1 MTSDKKFFCICP
13 KSFSGDRC
21 EIFNTKITVS
31 FHENITLPQSIMV
44 HFIQVMDN
52 SLPNNGSTFA
62 AVSIKEKS
70 ANIYWSLPFHISF
83 IKLENNFYLVIVQK
97 ISNTST
103 TISRTINPS
112 DRCAN
117 ISEVLNE
124 TIVRLHPLR
133 RIKYYHLP
141 CQNRAMNLSCFY
153 DDTHFCLC
161 TDFGHQRLAN
171 CFEFNYTNKFDCF
184 GQGNC
189 ANGGECLQDRLT
201 CPSISVCMCPKC
213 FYGAQCQFSSNGLGL
228 SLDGILG
235 YHIQPHVKLIGQPV
249 IVQISIALTIIMS
262 IAGLTDGILSM
273 ITFNSQDLKKVGC
286 GLYLLGSSITTLFLT
301 IIFALKFT
309 ILLIAQINYIS
320 NRSFLKIQCISID
333 FLLRVGLN
341 MDQWLN
347 ACVAIE
353 RTVTSMKG
361 INFNQGKSKQMA
373 KYVIIFLVL
382 FITITNVYD
391 PFYRRIID
399 DGDDGDQK
407 RVWCFVTYTS
417 GFHVLHSIVNILH
430 FFVPFIINIV
440 SAGLIILSTTRRHR
454 VLHKNE
460 AYRTALLEQMQR
472 HRHIL
477 IAPIVLIILAIP
489 RLIISFVSGCMKST
503 DDAWLFLVGYFISF
517 IPSMLTFVVFVLP
530 STSYRKQ
537 FSTKMKR
544 YKTNLRRCFCMR

>member
-1 MTSDKKFFCICP
+1 
-13 KSFSGDRC
+13 
-21 EIFNTKITVS
+21 
-31 FHENITLPQSIMV
+31 
-44 HFIQVMDN
+44 
-52 SLPNNGSTFA
+52 
-62 AVSIKEKS
+62 
-70 ANIYWSLPFHISF
+70 
-83 IKLENNFYLVIVQK
+83 
-97 ISNTST
+97 
-103 TISRTINPS
+103 
-112 DRCAN
+112 
-117 ISEVLNE
+117 
-124 TIVRLHPLR
+124 
-133 RIKYYHLP
+133 
-141 CQNRAMNLSCFY
+141 
-153 DDTHFCLC
+153 
-161 TDFGHQRLAN
+161 
-171 CFEFNYTNKFDCF
+171 
-184 GQGNC
+184 
-189 ANGGECLQDRLT
+189 
-201 CPSISVCMCPKC
+201 
-213 FYGAQCQFSSNGLGL
+213 
-228 SLDGILG
+228 
-235 YHIQPHVKLIGQPV
+235 
-249 IVQISIALTIIMS
+249 
-262 IAGLTDGILSM
+262 
-273 ITFNSQDLKKVGC
+273 
-286 GLYLLGSSITTLFLT
+286 
-301 IIFALKFT
+301 
-309 ILLIAQINYIS
+309 
-320 NRSFLKIQCISID
+320 
-333 FLLRVGLN
+333 
-341 MDQWLN
+341 
-347 ACVAIE
+347 VAIE

-530 STSYRKQ
+530 SKSYRKQ
-537 FSTKMKR
+537 FSRKMKR